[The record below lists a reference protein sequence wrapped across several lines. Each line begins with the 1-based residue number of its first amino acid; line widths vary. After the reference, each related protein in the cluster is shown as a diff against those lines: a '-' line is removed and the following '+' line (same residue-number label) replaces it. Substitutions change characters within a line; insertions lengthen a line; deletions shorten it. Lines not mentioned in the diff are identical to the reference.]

1 MECSGDDRG
10 KQDICSVYTGETSR
24 CQHLR
29 GSEHLSGLLNKQPGN
44 ALYKHVTDVH
54 DGELVDFKRKVVRRH
69 NTCLFRQV
77 HEAVRLDRISKH
89 PGVKILN
96 SRGEFNRCKLVRLQ
110 VSDEFKDPN
119 DQGDVAK
126 YTLPLKQPKDD
137 RDFRRSKD
145 KPKVNDSSSDQ
156 ANQLKSQSTSNLNDF
171 PVTNSNK
178 AAIQQTESKPNVLEA
193 GKVNKQQPRRVYKYV
208 ASNFRI
214 RKKFDVKDFNDPRTK

>member
-1 MECSGDDRG
+1 M
-10 KQDICSVYTGETSR
+10 
-24 CQHLR
+24 
-29 GSEHLSGLLNKQPGN
+29 SGLLNKQPGN

-54 DGELVDFKRKVVRRH
+54 DGELVDFRMKVVRRH
-69 NTCLFRQV
+69 KTCLFRQV
-77 HEAVRLDRISKH
+77 HEAVRLNRISKC

-96 SRGEFNRCKLVRLQ
+96 SRGEYNRCKLVRLQ

-126 YTLPLKQPKDD
+126 YTLPFKQQKVKPKDD
-137 RDFRRSKD
+137 RDFRKSKD

-171 PVTNSNK
+171 PVTNSNM

-208 ASNFRI
+208 ASIFRI
-214 RKKFDVKDFNDPRTK
+214 RKKFDVKDFSH